1 MDIIQTKFDGV
12 VILEPVI
19 YQDARGYFFESW
31 NKKIFENLGIKYD
44 WVQDNQSKSV
54 YGTVRGI
61 HYQKQ
66 PHTQTKLIQVLQGTI
81 RDVVVDLRAESPTYG
96 QHLAVELAENDH
108 RQLLIPNGFGHGY
121 SVLSPTAVI
130 AYKCDDFYAPES
142 EGGIQPF
149 DPDLAIDWRI
159 EQEQAILSEKD
170 AKAQSFAEYKVRPDF
185 RWEK

>member
-12 VILEPVI
+12 ILLEPVI

-31 NKKIFENLGIKYD
+31 NRKTFKNLGLKYD

-61 HYQKQ
+61 HYQKPPYAQ
-66 PHTQTKLIQVLQGTI
+66 AKLIQVLQGKI
-81 RDVVVDLRAESPTYG
+81 LDIIVDLREGSPTYG
-96 QHLAVELAENDH
+96 NHLAVELTEENH
-108 RQLLIPNGFGHGY
+108 RQLLIPKGFGHGY
-121 SVLSPTAVI
+121 SVLSQTAVI

-149 DPDLAIDWRI
+149 DSDLAIDW
-159 EQEQAILSEKD
+159 QLDQDKAILSAKD
-170 AKAQSFAEYKVRPDF
+170 TKAQSFTEYKAHPDF
-185 RWEK
+185 HWER